1 MHVPPNSVASAEPN
15 LQLVKKDAFINKS
28 VVTKV
33 SPGGVGLSDSIEKLV
48 FADYSCPAPNAIN
61 KVNVPMQGI
70 LKKAIEFISLF
81 GLVGIVCLLV
91 TLSSPLV
98 RAQDIKGKA
107 YLPRLADMM
116 NDAMQIH
123 HIKLWIAGRANNWTL
138 AAYEAKKIK
147 ETIEEIKETIIDIQA
162 LLPQWRHVTLGEML
176 TKFDSSLMALDEA
189 VKVKDAGRFETSYRE
204 LTATCNACHV
214 SAGQSQV
221 KIIVPVLNGSGSFS
235 DQDFAT
241 ESNQQ

>member
-1 MHVPPNSVASAEPN
+1 MSLVSAQSGHSSRARECPP
-15 LQLVKKDAFINKS
+15 
-28 VVTKV
+28 
-33 SPGGVGLSDSIEKLV
+33 LSDSIEKLV
-48 FADYSCPAPNAIN
+48 FGDYNCSAPNPIN
-61 KVNVPMQGI
+61 KAIVSMQGI
-70 LKKAIEFISLF
+70 LKKAIEFISLL
-81 GLVGIVCLLV
+81 GLVGIVCLFV
-91 TLSSPLV
+91 TLSSLLV
-98 RAQDIKGKA
+98 RAQEIKGKA

-123 HIKLWIAGRANNWTL
+123 HIKLWVAGHANNWTL

-147 ETIEEIKETIIDIQA
+147 ETIEEIKETIVDIQA

-176 TKFDSSLMALDEA
+176 TKFDSSLMALDQA
-189 VKVKDAGRFETSYRE
+189 VKAKDSAKFETSYRE

-221 KIIVPVLNGSGSFS
+221 KIIVPIANGSGSFS

-241 ESNQQ
+241 DSSQ

>member
-1 MHVPPNSVASAEPN
+1 
-15 LQLVKKDAFINKS
+15 
-28 VVTKV
+28 
-33 SPGGVGLSDSIEKLV
+33 
-48 FADYSCPAPNAIN
+48 
-61 KVNVPMQGI
+61 MQGI
-70 LKKAIEFISLF
+70 LKKAIEFISIL
-81 GLVGIVCLLV
+81 GLVGIVLLLI

-138 AAYEAKKIK
+138 ASYEAKKIK

-176 TKFDSSLMALDEA
+176 TKFDSNLMALGQA
-189 VKVKDAGRFETSYRE
+189 VKAKDAAKFETSYRE

-214 SAGQSQV
+214 NAGESQV
-221 KIIVPVLNGSGSFS
+221 KIIVPVSNGSGNFV
-235 DQDFAT
+235 DQDFAAD
-241 ESNQQ
+241 SSHQ

>member
-1 MHVPPNSVASAEPN
+1 
-15 LQLVKKDAFINKS
+15 
-28 VVTKV
+28 
-33 SPGGVGLSDSIEKLV
+33 
-48 FADYSCPAPNAIN
+48 
-61 KVNVPMQGI
+61 MQGI
-70 LKKAIEFISLF
+70 LKKAIEFISLL
-81 GLVGIVCLLV
+81 GLVGIVLLLI

-176 TKFDSSLMALDEA
+176 TKFDSNLIALDQA
-189 VKVKDAGRFETSYRE
+189 VNAKDAAKFETSYRE

-214 SAGQSQV
+214 NAGESQV
-221 KIIVPVLNGSGSFS
+221 KIIVPVSNGSGSFA
-235 DQDFAT
+235 DQDFAAD
-241 ESNQQ
+241 SSRR